1 MGVKKIVHCTDDFVI
16 SRFFFIYFT
25 FIGVKKIV
33 LYIEDFVISRFF
45 FTYFTIIGVKKI
57 VLYIEDFVIS
67 RFVESRFHC
76 RRRFA
81 DGLNMLDST
90 DHSINYNFL

>member
-16 SRFFFIYFT
+16 SRFFFI
-25 FIGVKKIV
+25 
-33 LYIEDFVISRFF
+33 
-45 FTYFTIIGVKKI
+45 YFTIIGVKKI

>member
-1 MGVKKIVHCTDDFVI
+1 MGIKKIVRCTDDFVI
-16 SRFFFIYFT
+16 SRFFFI
-25 FIGVKKIV
+25 
-33 LYIEDFVISRFF
+33 
-45 FTYFTIIGVKKI
+45 YFTIIGVKKI

-81 DGLNMLDST
+81 DGLKMLDST
-90 DHSINYNFL
+90 DHAINYNFL